1 MNRDSQP
8 DTRSARERAYHG
20 TKQRILDGTY
30 EGGSL
35 LNEADVAETIGAS
48 RTPVRDAFLSL
59 EAEGFLRLYPRRGA
73 LVVPVSADEI
83 RWVLEAR
90 EVIEEFAARRVCGLP
105 AAERSDLVASL
116 RPFLAEQ
123 DEAVA
128 GGDDAAFARADRGF
142 HEAVVA
148 AAGNPI
154 LADHYTALRDRQVR
168 MNLVAFARDDERT
181 RQNLAD
187 HQAMADAISVSDES
201 GLVGLMASHI
211 DGIAAVL
218 GVRR

>member
-1 MNRDSQP
+1 MDQSSGEA
-8 DTRSARERAYHG
+8 RSARVRAYDG

-30 EGGSL
+30 GGGHL
-35 LNEADVAETIGAS
+35 LSESDVAETVGSS
-48 RTPVRDAFLSL
+48 RTPVRDAFLRL

-73 LVVPVSADEI
+73 VVVPVSADEI
-83 RWVLEAR
+83 RSVLEAR
-90 EVIEEFAARRVCGLP
+90 EVIETFSAHRVCAL
-105 AAERSDLVASL
+105 AEAERSSVVESL
-116 RPFLAEQ
+116 QRFLDEQ

-142 HEAVVA
+142 HEAVVT

-154 LADHYTALRDRQVR
+154 LAGHYAALRDRQVR
-168 MNLVAFARDDERT
+168 MNLVAFGRDSQRT
-181 RQNLAD
+181 RQNLTD
-187 HQAMADAISVSDES
+187 HQAMADAIVRADQS
-201 GLVGLMASHI
+201 GLVELMVRHI